1 MCEGKKEINEKLK
14 KSLER
19 EGVKLL
25 RSDNIEI
32 GGRIPLP
39 NGSVGIVCEEARLCK
54 KQVSARELKTK
65 EDCKN
70 GKSKRCF

>member
-14 KSLER
+14 ESLER
-19 EGVKLL
+19 EGIKLL

-39 NGSVGIVCEEARLCK
+39 NGSVGVICAETKLCK
-54 KQVSARELKTK
+54 SI
-65 EDCKN
+65 
-70 GKSKRCF
+70 